1 MNLPEPDDVPHL
13 APLSRLPH
21 PPPAIEL
28 YINSEL
34 FKIGPTSVNLIT
46 LLTAAF
52 IILASYFV
60 SRMFRV
66 AMRRFFARGGMAT
79 PTGER
84 GAIERLVHYGILMMG
99 IVVAL
104 RTTGIRLDALFTAGA
119 VFAVGFGFA
128 MQNITQNFVS
138 GVILLFERT
147 IKPGD
152 VIEVGGQIVKVH
164 QMSIRA
170 TIVRTLD
177 EEDVIVP
184 NSSLVQSNVKNFTL
198 EDNIYRV
205 RVLVGVSYASDVPKV
220 RSVLEACAL
229 SMDYREAGFEPRV
242 LLVNFGNSA
251 LEFETSVWMRDP
263 WNHRIAAS
271 KLREAIW
278 VAFKEH
284 QITIACPQVDVH
296 IDAPVAE
303 SLRLLSGERR
313 LSA

>member
-1 MNLPEPDDVPHL
+1 VGMLALSWLVRFAVRRALRKGSIEAAGGDLGVADRLIHYFFILAGLTLALHL
-13 APLSRLPH
+13 A
-21 PPPAIEL
+21 
-28 YINSEL
+28 
-34 FKIGPTSVNLIT
+34 
-46 LLTAAF
+46 
-52 IILASYFV
+52 
-60 SRMFRV
+60 
-66 AMRRFFARGGMAT
+66 
-79 PTGER
+79 
-84 GAIERLVHYGILMMG
+84 GIKL
-99 IVVAL
+99 
-104 RTTGIRLDALFTAGA
+104 GA
-119 VFAVGFGFA
+119 VFAGGAVLAVGFGFA

-220 RSVLEACAL
+220 RLVLEACARN
-229 SMDYREAGFEPRV
+229 MDYREAGFEPRV
-242 LLVNFGNSA
+242 LLLNFGPSA

-278 VAFKEH
+278 VAFKEQ

>member
-1 MNLPEPDDVPHL
+1 MYSADPAHSEPI
-13 APLSRLPH
+13 LS
-21 PPPAIEL
+21 
-28 YINSEL
+28 SEL
-34 FKIGPTSVNLIT
+34 FKIGTTVVT
-46 LLTAAF
+46 LVTLVTAGC
-52 IILASYFV
+52 IILISYLI
-60 SRMFRV
+60 SRGVR
-66 AMRRFFARGGMAT
+66 AALHRFFARGGLA
-79 PTGER
+79 PSGEV
-84 GAIERLVHYGILMMG
+84 GAIERLAHYFIVLMG

-128 MQNITQNFVS
+128 MQNIAQNFVS

-152 VIEVGGQIVKVH
+152 VIEVGGQIVKVQ

-205 RVLVGVSYASDVPKV
+205 RVTVGVAYSSDVPKV
-220 RSVLEACAL
+220 KACLDSCAR
-229 SMDYREAGFEPRV
+229 SMDYREKGYDPRV
-242 LLVNFGNSA
+242 LLLNFGANA
-251 LEFETSVWMRDP
+251 LEFEASVWMRDP
-263 WNHRIAAS
+263 WNHRIASS

-278 VAFKEH
+278 LAFKEQ
-284 QITIACPQVDVH
+284 QIMIAYPQIDVH
-296 IDAPVAE
+296 VDHPIAE
-303 SLRLLSGERR
+303 SLRLLSAEKTP
-313 LSA
+313 SAA

>member
-1 MNLPEPDDVPHL
+1 
-13 APLSRLPH
+13 
-21 PPPAIEL
+21 
-28 YINSEL
+28 
-34 FKIGPTSVNLIT
+34 
-46 LLTAAF
+46 
-52 IILASYFV
+52 
-60 SRMFRV
+60 
-66 AMRRFFARGGMAT
+66 
-79 PTGER
+79 
-84 GAIERLVHYGILMMG
+84 
-99 IVVAL
+99 
-104 RTTGIRLDALFTAGA
+104 
-119 VFAVGFGFA
+119 
-128 MQNITQNFVS
+128 NFVS

-220 RSVLEACAL
+220 RSVLEACAR
-229 SMDYREAGFEPRV
+229 SMDYREPGFDPRV
-242 LLVNFGNSA
+242 LLLNFGLNA

-278 VAFKEH
+278 AAFKEQ
-284 QITIACPQVDVH
+284 QIQIAFPQVDVH
-296 IDAPVAE
+296 IDQPVAE
-303 SLRLLSGERR
+303 SLRLLS
-313 LSA
+313 ATKATNAA